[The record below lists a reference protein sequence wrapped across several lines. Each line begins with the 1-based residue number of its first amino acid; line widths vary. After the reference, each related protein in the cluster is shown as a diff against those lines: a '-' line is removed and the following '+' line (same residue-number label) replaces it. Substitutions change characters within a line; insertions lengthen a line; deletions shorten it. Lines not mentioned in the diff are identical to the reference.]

1 VRVVVIGATGHV
13 GTYLIPRLVAE
24 GHEVMA
30 LSRGKR
36 EPYLPDPAWKK
47 ATTLTVDSEDP
58 ALPRRV
64 AELRPDAVIDMICF
78 TESRARALADGLRHV
93 KHFLSCGTIWV
104 HGHST
109 VVPATEELPRRPFG
123 EYGIQ
128 KAAIEACLLEEARR
142 GFRATILHP
151 GHIVGPGHI
160 PVNPAGHKNPE
171 AFGKLARGEELAI
184 PNLGLETLHHVHA
197 DDIAQAFMLA
207 LEKPDASI
215 GQSFHVVSPAA
226 LTLRGFAEA
235 AAGWFGKPARLKFLP
250 FDEWKRGELP
260 ADAEQTCDHIAHSP
274 NASIE
279 KARRL
284 LGYAPRYSSLD
295 AVRESV
301 DWLVSRQLIRR

>member
-1 VRVVVIGATGHV
+1 MRVVVIGATGHV
-13 GTYLIPRLVAE
+13 GTYLIPRLVDD
-24 GHEVMA
+24 GHEVLA

-36 EPYLPDPAWKK
+36 EPYLPHPAWKK
-47 ATTLTVDSEDP
+47 ATTLPVDSEDLT
-58 ALPRRV
+58 LPRRV

-78 TESRARALADGLRHV
+78 TESRARALVDGLRHV

-128 KAAIEACLLEEARR
+128 KAAIEAYLLDEARR
-142 GFRATILHP
+142 GFPATILHP

-171 AFGKLARGEELAI
+171 AFGKLARGEELA
-184 PNLGLETLHHVHA
+184 
-197 DDIAQAFMLA
+197 
-207 LEKPDASI
+207 LEKPEASV
-215 GQSFHVVSPAA
+215 GQAFHVVSPAA
-226 LTLRGFAEA
+226 VTLRGFAEA
-235 AAGWFGKPARLKFLP
+235 AAEWFGKPARLKFLP

-260 ADAEQTCDHIAHSP
+260 EDAEQTWDHIAHSP

-279 KARRL
+279 RARRL
-284 LGYAPRYSSLD
+284 LGYAPRHSSLA

-301 DWLVSRQLIRR
+301 DWLVSRELIRR

>member
-1 VRVVVIGATGHV
+1 MRVVVIGATGHV
-13 GTYLIPRLVAE
+13 GTYLIPRLVDD
-24 GHEVMA
+24 GHEVLA

-36 EPYLPDPAWKK
+36 EPYLPHPAWKK
-47 ATTLTVDSEDP
+47 ATTLTVDSEDLT
-58 ALPRRV
+58 LPRRV

-78 TESRARALADGLRHV
+78 TESRARALVDGLRHV

-128 KAAIEACLLEEARR
+128 KAAIEAYLLDEASR
-142 GFRATILHP
+142 GFPATILHP

-171 AFGKLARGEELAI
+171 AFGKLARGEELAL

-197 DDIAQAFMLA
+197 DDVAQAFMLA
-207 LEKPDASI
+207 LEKPEASV
-215 GQSFHVVSPAA
+215 GQAFHVVSPAA
-226 LTLRGFAEA
+226 VTLRGFAEA
-235 AAGWFGKPARLKFLP
+235 AAEWFGKPARLKFLP

-260 ADAEQTCDHIAHSP
+260 EDAEQTWDHIAHSP

-279 KARRL
+279 RARRL
-284 LGYAPRYSSLD
+284 LGYAPRHSSLA

-301 DWLVSRQLIRR
+301 DWLVSRQLIRC